1 MAAEPRRRPPPVG
14 FQPRFTLMLLYFA
27 ALVFVYC
34 FALAAPIVYRYF
46 EIGSSGGAGPEQQA
60 QLAEAMREALR
71 GRLWIAGLAAAA
83 TMALGI
89 WARVLPGLRPPR

>member
-1 MAAEPRRRPPPVG
+1 
-14 FQPRFTLMLLYFA
+14 MLVYFA

-34 FALAAPIVYRYF
+34 FALASPILYRYF
-46 EIGSSGGAGPEQQA
+46 EIGSAGSAGPEQQA

-71 GRLWIAGLAAAA
+71 GRMWVAALAAAA
-83 TMALGI
+83 TLALGI